1 MPASIR
7 FEDVSFSIDGG
18 PRILDGFNLS
28 VSPGESIVLLGRS
41 GSGKTTTLKLVN
53 RLREPTAGKVL
64 VEEKTTMEWDPIR
77 LRRRIGYVI
86 QEIGLFPHLT
96 VWENVAV
103 VPSLEGWESDKM
115 AQRVPEMLELVGL
128 EPGEFATRYPDQ
140 LSGGQRQRVGV
151 ARALAADPGVLLLD
165 EPFGA
170 LDPITRADL
179 RREFR
184 SLQNRLGKTTIF
196 VTHDVAEA
204 FALADRIGLMN
215 GGRLSALVTPG
226 EFRHLDDPEARL
238 FMGSLS

>member
-18 PRILDGFNLS
+18 PPILDGFNLS

-53 RLREPTAGKVL
+53 RLREPTAGKVF
-64 VEEKTTMEWDPIR
+64 VGEKTTMEWDPIR
-77 LRRRIGYVI
+77 LRRHIGYVI
-86 QEIGLFPHLT
+86 QEVGLFPHLT
-96 VWENVAV
+96 VWENVAM

-115 AQRVPEMLELVGL
+115 AQRVPEMLKLVGL
-128 EPGEFATRYPDQ
+128 EPSEFATRYPDQ

-184 SLQNRLGKTTIF
+184 GLQDRLGKTTIF

-204 FALADRIGLMN
+204 FAVADRIGLMN
-215 GGRLSALVTPG
+215 AGRLSALVTPA
-226 EFRHLDDPEARL
+226 EFRHVDDPEARL